1 MFAGFCRIVA
11 VWTMVGASTAAV
23 AQVIP
28 PSELPGR
35 ERERFTTYPV
45 TPFQPGAPIAG
56 LPSAKPPP
64 GTSDIKIVIR
74 AVRIVGSTVYRPEEL
89 AQLYAE
95 FIGRTVSLTAVY
107 EIAKRITDKY
117 GADGYVLSR
126 AIIPSQD
133 LDPAGAV
140 VRLQVVEGYVDR
152 VEWPPVLAQYRDFF
166 SEYAA
171 KIIAERPANLFTIE
185 RYLLLAG
192 DLPGLRLRN
201 RLIPSA
207 THPGAATLVVEVV
220 SRNPS
225 TCWPARTISA
235 AGRAG
240 PINSWAARASRM
252 PCASTRLHRHRCRL
266 VPNQGAQI
274 RRRQLPP
281 GPQQRRPVGLRV
293 RRLRLGP
300 AGDARAGKHRLS
312 DQKLDLRS
320 RLDLS
325 GRPHA
330 PAQLEPDRALVPD
343 R

>member
-1 MFAGFCRIVA
+1 MFAGICRIVA
-11 VWTMVGASTAAV
+11 VWAMVGASTAAV

-56 LPSAKPPP
+56 LPSATPPP
-64 GTSDIKIVIR
+64 GTSDIKIIIR

-95 FIGRTVSLTAVY
+95 FIGRTVPLTAVY

-171 KIIAERPANLFTIE
+171 KIIAERPAQPF
-185 RYLLLAG
+185 
-192 DLPGLRLRN
+192 
-201 RLIPSA
+201 
-207 THPGAATLVVEVV
+207 H
-220 SRNPS
+220 
-225 TCWPARTISA
+225 
-235 AGRAG
+235 
-240 PINSWAARASRM
+240 
-252 PCASTRLHRHRCRL
+252 H
-266 VPNQGAQI
+266 
-274 RRRQLPP
+274 
-281 GPQQRRPVGLRV
+281 
-293 RRLRLGP
+293 
-300 AGDARAGKHRLS
+300 
-312 DQKLDLRS
+312 
-320 RLDLS
+320 
-325 GRPHA
+325 
-330 PAQLEPDRALVPD
+330 
-343 R
+343 